1 MSNVTER
8 QDVPHSSLPEMT
20 SEFSGKTIVVSGASS
35 GLGRAISIELARRGA
50 HLILIGRDPERLT
63 ATARLLAGEN
73 HQTLRMDLSQHDEIL
88 PSIKTITNGRRVY
101 GLCHSAGIVELLTLS
116 ANKPDRMKA
125 VFDINYVAGMEL
137 ARAVCRFDV
146 MEESGGVVLFVAS
159 ISASMGEPGKIAYAG
174 SKGALVASARAMA
187 VELAR
192 RKIRVNVI
200 SPGLVRTEMVE
211 KSSQVLTKSQ
221 IQAIE
226 DAHPLGLGQP
236 EDVAHAACF
245 MLSPKSK
252 WITGTELVID
262 GGRTRSEERR

>member
-1 MSNVTER
+1 MSDSSVR
-8 QDVPHSSLPEMT
+8 QEVSPVPPEAAG
-20 SEFSGKTIVVSGASS
+20 EFSQKAIVVSGASS

-50 HLILIGRDPERLT
+50 ELLLIGRDSQRLDET
-63 ATARLLAGEN
+63 VRLLAGGN
-73 HQTLRMDLSQHDEIL
+73 HQTLTLDLSHHHEIL
-88 PSIKTITNGRRVY
+88 PAIKAVTKGRRIY
-101 GLCHSAGIVELLTLS
+101 GLCHSAGIVEILPLS
-116 ANKPDRMKA
+116 ANKPERIKA

-146 MEESGGVVLFVAS
+146 MEEQGGAVLFVAS

-211 KSSQVLTKSQ
+211 KSSQVLTKTQ
-221 IQAIE
+221 VQAIE

-236 EDVAHAACF
+236 EDVAYAACF

-252 WITGTELVID
+252 WITGTDLIID
-262 GGRTRSEERR
+262 GGRTAH

>member
-1 MSNVTER
+1 MGDE
-8 QDVPHSSLPEMT
+8 T
-20 SEFSGKTIVVSGASS
+20 SAALGEFSGKTVVVSGASS
-35 GLGRAISIELARRGA
+35 GLGRAISIELAQRGA
-50 HLILIGRDPERLT
+50 QLVLIGRDADRLD
-63 ATARLLAGEN
+63 ATVRLLPGKD
-73 HQTLRMDLSQHDEIL
+73 HQTLKMDLNLHNEIM
-88 PSIKTITNGRRVY
+88 PSLKSVMNGKRVY
-101 GLCHSAGIVELLTLS
+101 GLCHSAGIVELLPIS
-116 ANKPDRMKA
+116 ANKPERVKA

-137 ARAVCRFDV
+137 ARAACRFDV
-146 MEESGGVVLFVAS
+146 MEETGGSVLFVAS

-192 RKIRVNVI
+192 RNIRVNVI

-236 EDVAHAACF
+236 EDVAYAACF
-245 MLSPKSK
+245 LLSPRSK
-252 WITGTELVID
+252 WITGTDLIID
-262 GGRTRSEERR
+262 GGRTAH